1 MKTYDGRVI
10 KAVASKFFVDTK
22 DGVKICF
29 ARKRLKNDGI
39 IFVGDYVTIAK
50 DRDSFV
56 IEDVKPR
63 KNCLIRPYV
72 SNIDVCFIV
81 IAPEP
86 EPDFVLVDKVIVNCL
101 VEGIK
106 PVLVKNKCD
115 INDIDT
121 SEYQGV
127 VEQIDCSAST
137 SQNVDKIIEY
147 AKGKTA
153 CFAGQSAVGKAHFST
168 QFSIATNWKWE
179 SSLAR

>member
-22 DGVKICF
+22 DGVKVCF

-63 KNCLIRPYV
+63 KNCLIRPDV

-86 EPDFVLVDKVIVNCL
+86 EPDFMLVDKVIVNCL

-137 SQNVDKIIEY
+137 SQNVDEIIEY

-153 CFAGQSAVGKAHFST
+153 CFAGQSAV
-168 QFSIATNWKWE
+168 
-179 SSLAR
+179 